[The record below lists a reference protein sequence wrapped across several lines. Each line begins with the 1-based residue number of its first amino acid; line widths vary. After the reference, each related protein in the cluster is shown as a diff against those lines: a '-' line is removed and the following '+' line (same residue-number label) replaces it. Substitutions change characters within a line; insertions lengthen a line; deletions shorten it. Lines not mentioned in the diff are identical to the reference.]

1 MLEKDQP
8 SLEFI
13 DRRSCSTWLSLT
25 YSSDHNTLEIHQFCL
40 KWQCFIHYG
49 WLIIHWVYMCVCFF
63 FHLSVI
69 LHLSSFHI
77 LITVSIGL
85 IYLFDL
91 MFLFSSYKYPEVE
104 LLNHMVVLFLIFWGT
119 SILFSRLPWW
129 LRQKRIHLQCRRLR
143 LWRSPGEQNGYPTQ
157 YSCLENS
164 MDLHIVFHS
173 GCSSLHF
180 HSVGWS
186 PFPYIL
192 INTCF

>member
-25 YSSDHNTLEIHQFCL
+25 YSTDDKTLEIHQFCP
-40 KWQCFIHYG
+40 KWQDFIHYG
-49 WLIIHWVYMCVCFF
+49 WIIIHWVYMCVCFF

-69 LHLSSFHI
+69 LHLSSSHI
-77 LITVSIGL
+77 LITVNNTSINIGL

-119 SILFSRLPWW
+119 FIRFSIVAAPIYIATSSAQGFPFLPCPHQHLLFL
-129 LRQKRIHLQCRRLR
+129 
-143 LWRSPGEQNGYPTQ
+143 
-157 YSCLENS
+157 
-164 MDLHIVFHS
+164 VF
-173 GCSSLHF
+173 
-180 HSVGWS
+180 W
-186 PFPYIL
+186 
-192 INTCF
+192 